1 MSDAAARVE
10 LVEGLQEAR
19 LIGEFDLDV
28 YEKVCAELS
37 PLFEAA
43 GDVTLDLSGVE
54 FLDSSAIRLFV
65 RLQQSRNGDGHVV
78 LRAARPHVARVL
90 SVAGIAEIGIRVED
104 ARD

>member
-28 YEKVCAELS
+28 YGKVCAELA
-37 PLFEAA
+37 PLFEAS

-78 LRAARPHVARVL
+78 LRAPRPHVARVL

>member
-1 MSDAAARVE
+1 MSDETARVE

-19 LIGEFDLDV
+19 LIGELDLDV
-28 YEKVCAELS
+28 YEKVSAELA

-78 LRAARPHVARVL
+78 LRAPRPHVARVL
-90 SVAGIAEIGIRVED
+90 SVAGIAELGIRLED
-104 ARD
+104 TSE

>member
-1 MSDAAARVE
+1 MSDEAARVE
-10 LVEGLQEAR
+10 LLDGLREAR

-28 YEKVCAELS
+28 YEKTCVELA
-37 PLFEAA
+37 PLFEAH
-43 GDVTLDLSGVE
+43 GDVTLDLSGVG

-65 RLQQSRNGDGHVV
+65 RLQQSRNGDGHVI
-78 LRAARPHVARVL
+78 LRAPRPHVARVL

>member
-1 MSDAAARVE
+1 MSDEAARVE

-28 YEKVCAELS
+28 YEKVCAELA
-37 PLFEAA
+37 PLFEAS
-43 GDVTLDLSGVE
+43 GDVTLDLAGVG

-65 RLQQSRNGDGHVV
+65 RLQQSRNGNGHVV
-78 LRAARPHVARVL
+78 LRAPQPHVARVL

-104 ARD
+104 ERD

>member
-1 MSDAAARVE
+1 VSDEAARVE

-28 YEKVCAELS
+28 YEKVCAELA
-37 PLFEAA
+37 PLFEAS
-43 GDVTLDLSGVE
+43 GDVTLDLSGVG

-65 RLQQSRNGDGHVV
+65 RLQQSRNGDGHLV
-78 LRAARPHVARVL
+78 LRAPQPHVARVL

-104 ARD
+104 ERD